1 MSNNNLNVFL
11 SGEIHTDWREEIID
25 QSKNQNLSINFFSLK
40 LIMLIVMIVG
50 YLY

>member
-25 QSKNQNLSINFFSLK
+25 ENQLKIINQSNTFSPWNLVK
-40 LIMLIVMIVG
+40 KER
-50 YLY
+50 

>member
-25 QSKNQNLSINFFSLK
+25 HSKNQNLPINFFSPHTPK
-40 LIMLIVMIVG
+40 VRARE
-50 YLY
+50 

>member
-25 QSKNQNLSINFFSLK
+25 QSKNQNLPINFFLLK
-40 LIMLIVMIVG
+40 LITLIVMIVG

>member
-25 QSKNQNLSINFFSLK
+25 QSKNQNLSINFFLLK
-40 LIMLIVMIVG
+40 LIMLIVMIVV